1 MLHERDLRE
10 QDRLPDEVESDAD
23 TEGGGKAVSGNA
35 ASGREAS
42 GKVNSETD
50 RQQLGSKRGSIPKEA
65 TSQSPSDN
73 VEQTQ
78 MALRMKRAI
87 SEDPEQ

>member
-10 QDRLPDEVESDAD
+10 QDRLQDEVESDAD

-35 ASGREAS
+35 AS

-73 VEQTQ
+73 VE
-78 MALRMKRAI
+78 
-87 SEDPEQ
+87 